1 MRLYPYGLKL
11 NPFPSSPTPSFADS
25 QILGGKIHKDAR
37 QAILTCISDLYSK
50 LHETKPTD
58 RDFRLITMIQD
69 VGSGKTHLAFHIK
82 GLPDLVDNA
91 VTSYIDLSQV
101 SPRDIHNIY
110 DSILGGFNRDDVESL
125 RTNILYLLCDK
136 VKDNGRYVRK
146 AFNYGFFDSLTGNN
160 LRHTAEEILKGKRK
174 LNFQYVPEILSS
186 DFSEIQ
192 IQIIRS
198 LIEDRLR
205 SDVTKVRSLEGVI
218 NSLSSIAGMNLKLL
232 NKLTIFQFDEFDS
245 KKESLEFI
253 KAIINAHIPSS
264 ILILILTP
272 SSYDEIKKENSSVF
286 DRLEK
291 ANYRIDLAGSNTL
304 SELSD
309 IIFEY
314 IRHYDENKL
323 FTSDHEGNL
332 ATIIK
337 LVYDEFADF
346 RNVRSMLNIF
356 YHATEEAS
364 KRGSFILDESIIDDT
379 IKSIYPGSKIRGSL
393 MNVPLSDFIKLKM
406 SVNNKE
412 AIENDVREAV
422 RNLLT
427 LTNYEGYVNELNF
440 DNSIGEGVDITYND
454 SYGSKIAVSVVIKE
468 EASKTRAKIS
478 NASKSLNIVDR
489 LVVLTGDTNR
499 IFGGSSRNRNGN
511 NVATIVNMDNAKI
524 VDLIYFN
531 NMYKNQEILNADL
544 ERAIT
549 LARSI
554 KLC

>member
-136 VKDNGRYVRK
+136 IKDNGRYVRK

-160 LRHTAEEILKGKRK
+160 LRHRAEEILKGKRK

-205 SDVTKVRSLEGVI
+205 TDVTKVRSLEGVI
-218 NSLSSIAGMNLKLL
+218 NSLSSIADMNLKLL

-323 FTSDHEGNL
+323 FTSDHEENL

-454 SYGSKIAVSVVIKE
+454 SYGSKVAVSVVIKE
-468 EASKTRAKIS
+468 EASKTQAKIS

-489 LVVLTGDTNR
+489 LVVLTGDSNR
-499 IFGGSSRNRNGN
+499 IFGGSSRNGN

>member
-1 MRLYPYGLKL
+1 
-11 NPFPSSPTPSFADS
+11 
-25 QILGGKIHKDAR
+25 
-37 QAILTCISDLYSK
+37 
-50 LHETKPTD
+50 
-58 RDFRLITMIQD
+58 MIQD

-125 RTNILYLLCDK
+125 RRNILYLLCDK

-146 AFNYGFFDSLTGNN
+146 AFNYGFLDSLSGNNN
-160 LRHTAEEILKGKRK
+160 LRNRVEEILKGKRK

-218 NSLSSIAGMNLKLL
+218 NSLSSIADMNLKLL

-245 KKESLEFI
+245 KKESLDFI

-291 ANYRIDLAGSNTL
+291 ANYKIDLAGSNTL
-304 SELSD
+304 SELKD

-323 FTSDHEGNL
+323 YTSDHESNL

-364 KRGSFILDESIIDDT
+364 KRGSFIIDESIIDDT

-412 AIENDVREAV
+412 TIENDIREAV

-440 DNSIGEGVDITYND
+440 DNSIGQGVDITYND
-454 SYGSKIAVSVVIKE
+454 SYGSKIAVSVVIKGE
-468 EASKTRAKIS
+468 PSKTQAKIS
-478 NASKSLNIVDR
+478 NAAKSLNIVDR

-499 IFGGSSRNRNGN
+499 IFGGSSRNGN
-511 NVATIVNMDNAKI
+511 NVTNIVNMDNAKI

-531 NMYKNQEILNADL
+531 NKYKNQEILNDDL

>member
-1 MRLYPYGLKL
+1 MRMYPYGLKL
-11 NPFPSSPTPSFADS
+11 NPYPSSPTPSFADS
-25 QILGGKIHKDAR
+25 QILGGSTHKNAR
-37 QAILTCISDLYSK
+37 EAIVTCISDLHSK
-50 LHETKPTD
+50 LDRTKPTD

-82 GLPDLVDNA
+82 GLPDLVENT
-91 VTSYIDLSQV
+91 VISYVDLSQV

-110 DSILGGFNRDDVESL
+110 DSILGGFNHNDIESL
-125 RTNILYLLCDK
+125 RKNVLYFLCNRAEND
-136 VKDNGRYVRK
+136 GTYVRK
-146 AFNYGFFDSLTGNN
+146 AFNYGFLDNLSGNKN
-160 LRHTAEEILKGKRK
+160 LKHKAEEILKGKQK
-174 LNFQYVPEILSS
+174 LNFQYVPEILKS

-192 IQIIRS
+192 IEIIRS

-205 SDVTKVRSLEGVI
+205 SDVSKIRSLEGVL
-218 NSLSSIAGMNLKLL
+218 NSLSAIADMNLKLL

-245 KKESLEFI
+245 KKESLDFV

-264 ILILILTP
+264 ILMLILTP
-272 SSYDEIKKENSSVF
+272 SSYNEIKKENSSVF

-291 ANYRIDLAGSNTL
+291 ANYKIDLAGTNTL
-304 SELSD
+304 SELNE

-314 IRHYDENKL
+314 IRHYDENRL
-323 FTSDHEGNL
+323 FTSDHENDLGMKIRFL
-332 ATIIK
+332 
-337 LVYDEFADF
+337 YDEFPDF

-364 KRGSFILDESIIDDT
+364 KRGSLIIDESIIDDT
-379 IKSIYPGSKIRGSL
+379 IKSIYPGSKIRGCL
-393 MNVPLSDFIKLKM
+393 MNVPLSDFIQIKKV
-406 SVNNKE
+406 VNNME
-412 AIENDVREAV
+412 SIEPDVREAV

-440 DNSIGEGVDITYND
+440 DNLIGEGIDVTYND
-454 SYGSKIAVSVVIKE
+454 NYGSKIAVSVVLNVE
-468 EASKTRAKIS
+468 PSKTQAQIS

-489 LVVLTGDTNR
+489 LVVLTGNTKR
-499 IFGGSSRNRNGN
+499 IFGGSSKNGN
-511 NVATIVNMDNAKI
+511 NVTTIVNMDNAKI

-531 NMYKNQEILNADL
+531 NKFKKQEILNDDL

>member
-25 QILGGKIHKDAR
+25 QILGGKTHKDAR
-37 QAILTCISDLYSK
+37 QAIITCISDLYSK

-125 RTNILYLLCDK
+125 RRNILYLLCDK

-146 AFNYGFFDSLTGNN
+146 AFNYGFLDSLSGNNN
-160 LRHTAEEILKGKRK
+160 LRNRVEEILKGKRK

-218 NSLSSIAGMNLKLL
+218 NSLSSIADMNLKLL

-245 KKESLEFI
+245 KKESLDFI

-291 ANYRIDLAGSNTL
+291 ANYKIDLAGSNTL
-304 SELSD
+304 SELKD

-323 FTSDHEGNL
+323 YTSDHESNL

-364 KRGSFILDESIIDDT
+364 KRGSFIIDESIIDDT

-412 AIENDVREAV
+412 TIENDIREAV

-440 DNSIGEGVDITYND
+440 DNSIGQGVDITYND
-454 SYGSKIAVSVVIKE
+454 SYGSKIAVSVVIKG
-468 EASKTRAKIS
+468 EASKTQAKIS

-499 IFGGSSRNRNGN
+499 IFGGSSRNGN
-511 NVATIVNMDNAKI
+511 NVTNIVNMDNAKI
-524 VDLIYFN
+524 VDLVYFN
-531 NMYKNQEILNADL
+531 NKYKNQEILNDDL

>member
-25 QILGGKIHKDAR
+25 QILGGKTHKDAR
-37 QAILTCISDLYSK
+37 QAIVTCISDLYSK

-101 SPRDIHNIY
+101 SPRDFHNIY

-125 RTNILYLLCDK
+125 RKNILYLLCDK

-146 AFNYGFFDSLTGNN
+146 AFNYGFLDSLSGNNN
-160 LRHTAEEILKGKRK
+160 LRNRVEEILKGKRK

-218 NSLSSIAGMNLKLL
+218 NSLSSIADMNLKLL

-291 ANYRIDLAGSNTL
+291 ANYKIDLAGSNTL
-304 SELSD
+304 SELND

-323 FTSDHEGNL
+323 FTSDHESDL

-364 KRGSFILDESIIDDT
+364 KRGSYILDESIIDDT

-393 MNVPLSDFIKLKM
+393 MNMPLSDFIKLKM

-412 AIENDVREAV
+412 TIENDIREAV

-468 EASKTRAKIS
+468 ETSKTQAKIS

-499 IFGGSSRNRNGN
+499 MFGGSSRNGN
-511 NVATIVNMDNAKI
+511 NVTTIVNMDNAKI

-531 NMYKNQEILNADL
+531 NKYKNQEILNDDL

>member
-25 QILGGKIHKDAR
+25 QILGGKTHKDAR
-37 QAILTCISDLYSK
+37 QAIVTCISDLYSK

-125 RTNILYLLCDK
+125 RRNILYLLCDK

-146 AFNYGFFDSLTGNN
+146 AFNYGFFDSLSGNN
-160 LRHTAEEILKGKRK
+160 LRNRVGEILKGKRK

-218 NSLSSIAGMNLKLL
+218 NSLSSIADMNLKLL

-245 KKESLEFI
+245 KKESLDFI

-291 ANYRIDLAGSNTL
+291 ANYKIDLAGSNTL
-304 SELSD
+304 SELND

-364 KRGSFILDESIIDDT
+364 KRGSFIIDESIIDDT

-412 AIENDVREAV
+412 MIENDIREAV

-468 EASKTRAKIS
+468 EPSKTRAKIS

-499 IFGGSSRNRNGN
+499 MFGGSSRNGN
-511 NVATIVNMDNAKI
+511 NVTNIVNMDNAKI

-531 NMYKNQEILNADL
+531 NKYKNQEILNDDL

>member
-218 NSLSSIAGMNLKLL
+218 NSLSSIADMNLKLL

-499 IFGGSSRNRNGN
+499 IFGGSSRNGN

>member
-25 QILGGKIHKDAR
+25 QILGGKTHKDAR
-37 QAILTCISDLYSK
+37 QAIVTCISDLYSK

-125 RTNILYLLCDK
+125 RRNILYLLCDK

-146 AFNYGFFDSLTGNN
+146 AFNYGFLDSLSGNNN
-160 LRHTAEEILKGKRK
+160 LRNRVEEILKGKRK

-218 NSLSSIAGMNLKLL
+218 NSLSSIADMNLKLL

-245 KKESLEFI
+245 KKESLDFI

-291 ANYRIDLAGSNTL
+291 ANYKIDLAGSNTL
-304 SELSD
+304 SELKD

-323 FTSDHEGNL
+323 YTSDHESNL

-364 KRGSFILDESIIDDT
+364 KRGSFIIDESIIDDT

-412 AIENDVREAV
+412 TIENDIREAV

-454 SYGSKIAVSVVIKE
+454 SYGSKIAVSVVIKG
-468 EASKTRAKIS
+468 EASKTQAKIS

-499 IFGGSSRNRNGN
+499 IFGGSSRNGN
-511 NVATIVNMDNAKI
+511 NVTNIVNMDNAKI
-524 VDLIYFN
+524 VDLVYFN
-531 NMYKNQEILNADL
+531 NKYKNQEILNDDL

>member
-136 VKDNGRYVRK
+136 IKDNGRYVRK

-160 LRHTAEEILKGKRK
+160 LRHRAEEILKGKRK

-218 NSLSSIAGMNLKLL
+218 NSLSSIADMNLKLL

-245 KKESLEFI
+245 KKESLDFI

-454 SYGSKIAVSVVIKE
+454 SYGSKVAVSVVIKE
-468 EASKTRAKIS
+468 EASKTQAKIS

-499 IFGGSSRNRNGN
+499 IFGGSSRNGN

>member
-25 QILGGKIHKDAR
+25 QILGGKTHKDAR
-37 QAILTCISDLYSK
+37 QAIVTCISDLYSK

-125 RTNILYLLCDK
+125 RRNILYLLCDK

-146 AFNYGFFDSLTGNN
+146 AFNYGFLDSLSGNNN
-160 LRHTAEEILKGKRK
+160 LRNRVEEILKGKRK

-218 NSLSSIAGMNLKLL
+218 NSLSSIADMNLKLL

-245 KKESLEFI
+245 KKESLDFI

-291 ANYRIDLAGSNTL
+291 ANYKIDLAGSNTL
-304 SELSD
+304 SELKD

-323 FTSDHEGNL
+323 YTSDHESNL

-364 KRGSFILDESIIDDT
+364 KRGSFIIDESIIDDT

-412 AIENDVREAV
+412 TIENDIREAV

-454 SYGSKIAVSVVIKE
+454 SYGSKIAVSVVIKG
-468 EASKTRAKIS
+468 EASKTQAKIS

-499 IFGGSSRNRNGN
+499 IFGGSSRNGN
-511 NVATIVNMDNAKI
+511 NVTNIVNMDNAKI

-531 NMYKNQEILNADL
+531 NKYKNQEILNDDL

>member
-160 LRHTAEEILKGKRK
+160 LRHRAEEILKGKRK

-218 NSLSSIAGMNLKLL
+218 NSLSSIADMNLKLL

-245 KKESLEFI
+245 KKESLDFI

-499 IFGGSSRNRNGN
+499 IFGGSSRNGN

>member
-25 QILGGKIHKDAR
+25 QILGGKTHKDAR
-37 QAILTCISDLYSK
+37 QAIVTCISDLYSK

-125 RTNILYLLCDK
+125 RKNILYLLCDK

-146 AFNYGFFDSLTGNN
+146 AFNYGFLDSLSGNNN
-160 LRHTAEEILKGKRK
+160 LRNRVEEILKGKRK

-218 NSLSSIAGMNLKLL
+218 NSLSSIADMNLKLL

-245 KKESLEFI
+245 KKESLDFI

-291 ANYRIDLAGSNTL
+291 ANYKIDLAGSNTL
-304 SELSD
+304 SELND

-323 FTSDHEGNL
+323 FTSDHESNL

-406 SVNNKE
+406 SVNNFE
-412 AIENDVREAV
+412 TIENDICDAV

-468 EASKTRAKIS
+468 EASKTKAKIS
-478 NASKSLNIVDR
+478 NAAKSLNIVDR

-499 IFGGSSRNRNGN
+499 MFGGSSRNGN
-511 NVATIVNMDNAKI
+511 NVTTVVNMDNAKI

-531 NMYKNQEILNADL
+531 NKYKNQEILNDDL

>member
-25 QILGGKIHKDAR
+25 QILGGKTHKDAR
-37 QAILTCISDLYSK
+37 QAIVTCVSDLYSK

-125 RTNILYLLCDK
+125 RRNILYLLCDK

-146 AFNYGFFDSLTGNN
+146 AFNYGFLDSLSGNNN
-160 LRHTAEEILKGKRK
+160 LRNRVEEILKGKRK

-192 IQIIRS
+192 IQIIWS

-218 NSLSSIAGMNLKLL
+218 NSLSSIADMNLKLL

-245 KKESLEFI
+245 KKESLDFI

-291 ANYRIDLAGSNTL
+291 ANYKIDLAGSNTL
-304 SELSD
+304 SELKD

-323 FTSDHEGNL
+323 FTSDHESDL

-337 LVYDEFADF
+337 SVYDEFADF

-364 KRGSFILDESIIDDT
+364 KRGSYILDESIIDDT

-412 AIENDVREAV
+412 TIENDIREAV

-440 DNSIGEGVDITYND
+440 DNSIGQGVDITYND
-454 SYGSKIAVSVVIKE
+454 SYGSKIAVSVVIKGE
-468 EASKTRAKIS
+468 PSKTQAKIS
-478 NASKSLNIVDR
+478 NAAKSLNIVDR

-499 IFGGSSRNRNGN
+499 MFGGSSRNGN

-531 NMYKNQEILNADL
+531 NKYKNQEILNDDL

>member
-160 LRHTAEEILKGKRK
+160 LRHRAEEILKGKRK

-218 NSLSSIAGMNLKLL
+218 NSLSSIADMNLKLL

-245 KKESLEFI
+245 KKESLDFI

-499 IFGGSSRNRNGN
+499 IFGGSSRNGN
-511 NVATIVNMDNAKI
+511 NVATIVNMDNARI

>member
-160 LRHTAEEILKGKRK
+160 LRHRAEEILKGKRK

-218 NSLSSIAGMNLKLL
+218 NSLSSIADMNLKLL

-468 EASKTRAKIS
+468 ETSKTRAKIS

-499 IFGGSSRNRNGN
+499 IFGGSSRNGN

-531 NMYKNQEILNADL
+531 NKYKNQEILNDDL

>member
-25 QILGGKIHKDAR
+25 QILGGKTHKDAR
-37 QAILTCISDLYSK
+37 QAIVTCISDLYSK

-125 RTNILYLLCDK
+125 RRNILYLLCDK

-146 AFNYGFFDSLTGNN
+146 AFNYGFLDSLSGNNN
-160 LRHTAEEILKGKRK
+160 LRNRVEEILKGKRK

-192 IQIIRS
+192 IQIIWS

-218 NSLSSIAGMNLKLL
+218 NSLSSIADMNLKLL

-245 KKESLEFI
+245 KKESLDFI

-291 ANYRIDLAGSNTL
+291 ANYKIDLAGSNTL
-304 SELSD
+304 SELKD

-323 FTSDHEGNL
+323 YTSDHESNL

-364 KRGSFILDESIIDDT
+364 KRGSFIIDESIIDDT

-412 AIENDVREAV
+412 TIENDIREAV

-440 DNSIGEGVDITYND
+440 DNSIGQGVDITYND
-454 SYGSKIAVSVVIKE
+454 SYGSKIAVSVVIKGE
-468 EASKTRAKIS
+468 PSKTQAKIS
-478 NASKSLNIVDR
+478 NAAKSLNIVDR

-499 IFGGSSRNRNGN
+499 IFGGSSRNGN
-511 NVATIVNMDNAKI
+511 NVTNIVNMDNAKI

-531 NMYKNQEILNADL
+531 NKYKNQEILNDDL